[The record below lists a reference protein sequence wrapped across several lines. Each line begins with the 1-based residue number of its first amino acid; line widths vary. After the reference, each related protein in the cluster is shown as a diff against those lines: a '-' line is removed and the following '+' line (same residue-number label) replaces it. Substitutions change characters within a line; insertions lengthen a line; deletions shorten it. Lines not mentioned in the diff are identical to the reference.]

1 MEAQKEYRL
10 DGLCCPN
17 CAAEIEKEVSALKGV
32 SAAKVDF
39 VSRTL
44 TMVFAEDADLGAV
57 LENAGAIARMHDPD
71 VVLTEKERA
80 EPAKKTVYLAGL
92 CCPDCAQRIEDEVQK
107 LDGVKSAE
115 MNFAGQRLTVEAFD
129 EAALPALLR
138 RTAEIVRGI
147 EPDVTVSYAARQEE
161 DSSGKK
167 RLYRWAM
174 LLGGTVIGLVAWLA
188 PLLPAVKLILFLIS
202 YLLIGGEIILQAI
215 RNILKGRVFDEH
227 FLMTVA
233 TAGAFCIGEYP
244 EGVAVMLF
252 YRIGEF
258 FQDLAVGRSRRS
270 IEKLMDIRPDC
281 ANLKEGDEIRRCAP
295 EEVGAGDVIV
305 VKPGERVP
313 LDGVVL
319 EGASAL
325 DTSALTG
332 ESLPQDVAAGDTVLS
347 GAINLNGL
355 LTVRVTK
362 TAGES
367 TAAKILD
374 LALSASGKKAK
385 TEGFITRFAHY
396 YTPVVTFA
404 AILLALVP
412 PLVTGTG
419 FPEWIHRALA
429 FLVVSCPCA
438 LVISVPLSFFGGIGG
453 ASRAGIL
460 VKGSNDLEAL
470 ERIDTLVMDKTGT
483 LTKGVFEVVK
493 ILPAN
498 GFSGA
503 DTLFWAARAEA
514 HSNHPIAKAVRKAFG
529 GRTEQGVLTEQEE
542 NAGYGVSARA
552 EGKRVIAGNA
562 AWMEKNG
569 VAFAPAADEAAAKVY
584 VAVDGVYAGC
594 LLVADE
600 LKKDSARAIS
610 EMKALGV
617 KKVVM
622 LTGDGEKAAQEAA
635 AALDIDEMH
644 AQLLPQDK
652 VEILERLLAAREGNG
667 AVAFVGDGIND
678 APVLARADVGIAMG
692 AIGSD
697 AAIEAAD
704 VVLMTD
710 EPSRIADA
718 IRIAKR
724 TKRIVCENILFALLV
739 KLVILVLAALGV
751 ASMWAA
757 VFGDVG
763 VTILAVFN
771 ALRAM
776 KTGKTPTG
784 VSS

>member
-1 MEAQKEYRL
+1 MEAQREYLL

-17 CAAEIEKEVSALKGV
+17 CAAEIEKEVNALQGV

-44 TMVFAEDADLGAV
+44 TMVFDEDADETAV
-57 LENAGAIARMHDPD
+57 LENAGAIARRHDPD
-71 VVLTEKERA
+71 VVLSEKACAAPGR
-80 EPAKKTVYLAGL
+80 KTVYLLGL
-92 CCPDCAQRIEDEVQK
+92 CCPECAQRIADGVRK

-115 MNFAGQRLTVEAFD
+115 LDFVQQKLTVEAHD
-129 EAALPALLR
+129 ERELPAVLR
-138 RTAEIVRGI
+138 QAAAIVHEI
-147 EPDVTVSYAARQEE
+147 EPDVTVSYAAQRE
-161 DSSGKK
+161 DDSRGKK

-174 LLGGTVIGLVAWLA
+174 LIAGTVIGLAAWIA
-188 PLLPAVKLILFLIS
+188 PLLPVVKLILFLIS
-202 YLLIGGEIILQAI
+202 YLLIGGEIILQAV
-215 RNILKGRVFDEH
+215 RNILKGRVFDEN

-270 IEKLMDIRPDC
+270 IEKLMDIRPDF
-281 ANLKEGDEIRRCAP
+281 ANLQIDGEVRRVPP
-295 EEVGAGDVIV
+295 EEVGVGDVIV

-313 LDGVVL
+313 LDGVVS

-325 DTSALTG
+325 DMSALTG
-332 ESLPQDVAAGDTVLS
+332 ESLPLDVSEGDNVLS
-347 GAINLNGL
+347 GAINRNGL
-355 LTVRVTK
+355 IAVRVTK
-362 TAGES
+362 AAHES

-374 LALSASGKKAK
+374 LVENASAKKAK
-385 TEGFITRFAHY
+385 TESFITRFARY

-404 AILLALVP
+404 ALALAIVP

-419 FPEWIHRALA
+419 FSEWIHRALA

-438 LVISVPLSFFGGIGG
+438 LVISVPLSFFGGIGA

-460 VKGSNDLEAL
+460 VKGSNYLEAL
-470 ERIDTLVMDKTGT
+470 ERVDTLVMDKTGT

-493 ILPAN
+493 ISPAN
-498 GFSGA
+498 GFTEA
-503 DTLFWAARAEA
+503 DVLRWAACAEQ
-514 HSNHPIAKAVRKAFG
+514 HSNHPIAKAVRLAFG
-529 GRTEQGVLTEQEE
+529 AEAESVALSEQEE
-542 NAGYGVSARA
+542 NAGFGVSARA
-552 EGKRVIAGNA
+552 EGKRVVAGNA
-562 AWMEKNG
+562 AWLAKNG
-569 VAFAPAADEAAAKVY
+569 ISFAPDDSSAAAKVY

-594 LLVADE
+594 LFVADE
-600 LKKDSARAIS
+600 MKKDSARALREI
-610 EMKALGV
+610 KALGV
-617 KKVVM
+617 RKLVM
-622 LTGDGEKAAQEAA
+622 LTGDGERAARETA
-635 AALDIDEMH
+635 AALQIDEVH

-652 VEILERLLAAREGNG
+652 VERFEKLLTAREGNG

-710 EPSRIADA
+710 EISRIADS

-724 TKRIVCENILFALLV
+724 TKRIVWENILFALLV
-739 KLVILVLAALGV
+739 KIVLLVLAALGV
-751 ASMWAA
+751 ASMWVA

-763 VTILAVFN
+763 VTILAVIN
-771 ALRAM
+771 SMRAM
-776 KTGKTPTG
+776 KTEKTRTS